1 MEIYL
6 LTQALFRLN
15 FLGMNLLMTRFTGKV
30 SKISDHKIEI
40 SWTFFDIPRCFI
52 RVFSSDD
59 TVVEDGHESLDRR
72 SQTPSVKSERTS
84 SESSGM
90 VAAYWT
96 PQESPGRRE
105 PENHKMVVHSIPVQ
119 LASPVNTLQR
129 QPTSPG
135 NSFATP

>member
-1 MEIYL
+1 
-6 LTQALFRLN
+6 
-15 FLGMNLLMTRFTGKV
+15 MN
-30 SKISDHKIEI
+30 
-40 SWTFFDIPRCFI
+40 IPRCFI
-52 RVFSSDD
+52 RIFSSDD
-59 TVVEDGHESLDRR
+59 TVVEDGHAAHDRR

-105 PENHKMVVHSIPVQ
+105 PENHQMVVHSIPVQ